1 MTLGLDH
8 RDAEATIVERGHLVE
23 TIVTVAGMLGND
35 RLTAELLLSCRPPSG
50 SVAVTS
56 PEVVHRF
63 RRAAVHALQ
72 LLQPTEARQGQDL
85 AGVRFLPGA
94 LRVTVQAEQADQG
107 LENEPLEHQ
116 GREHDSE
123 GGEDDEATFWEG
135 RT

>member
-1 MTLGLDH
+1 M
-8 RDAEATIVERGHLVE
+8 E

-35 RLTAELLLSCRPPSG
+35 RLIAELPLSCRPPSG
-50 SVAVTS
+50 SVVVTS

-72 LLQPTEARQGQDL
+72 LLQPTEACQGHDV
-85 AGVRFLPGA
+85 ARVRFLPGA

-107 LENEPLEHQ
+107 LESEPLEHQ
-116 GREHDSE
+116 GGEDDSE
-123 GGEDDEATFWEG
+123 RGEDDEATPWEG